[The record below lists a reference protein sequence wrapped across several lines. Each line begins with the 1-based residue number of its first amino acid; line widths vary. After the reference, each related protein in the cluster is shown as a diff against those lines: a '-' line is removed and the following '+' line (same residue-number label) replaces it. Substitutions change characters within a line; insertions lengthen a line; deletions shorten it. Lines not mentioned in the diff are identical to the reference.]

1 MSSLVQNI
9 YWCGCYR
16 IPICS
21 LLKRFHDYMIMDT
34 LQVPSLLIW
43 WRHQMETFFA
53 LLALCEGNPPVTGGF
68 PTQSRVTQS
77 KQSRRYWFETPPPS
91 LWRHCKAGLALS
103 HCRACCWFSS
113 CYRWYAISRH
123 SADYRIYISTI
134 HISTIKNEFSDF
146 IFHFLFKMAE
156 VISEDMGILDG
167 LISIKISKR
176 SYIGGNAS
184 TDTGQFNVWST
195 GGSGGHHKLKT
206 QNCHDTNFVVTDGAG
221 SVCPGQCWSYI
232 TPPKTILLPTHRDS
246 RGIVNPRSDE
256 ER

>member
-1 MSSLVQNI
+1 MFTVEAFSRL
-9 YWCGCYR
+9 
-16 IPICS
+16 
-21 LLKRFHDYMIMDT
+21 HDYGH
-34 LQVPSLLIW
+34 PSSANPVD
-43 WRHQMETFFA
+43 MMTSSN
-53 LLALCEGNPPVTGGF
+53 GNIFRVTGPLWGKSTGDRWI
-68 PTQSRVTQS
+68 PYTKPSDTELWANNRDAIDLRRHRPHYDVTV
-77 KQSRRYWFETPPPS
+77 KQDLHLAIAVPAADFLAATDDTPS
-91 LWRHCKAGLALS
+91 IGTA
-103 HCRACCWFSS
+103 
-113 CYRWYAISRH
+113 
-123 SADYRIYISTI
+123 
-134 HISTIKNEFSDF
+134 
-146 IFHFLFKMAE
+146 LFKMAE

-184 TDTGQFNVWST
+184 NDTGQFNVWST